1 MTIYILVPI
10 KMILIDISVRKLIA
24 CHILQNNMRRKCNFL
39 NIIPILSRKDHLGGS
54 TKNCKTI

>member
-24 CHILQNNMRRKCNFL
+24 CHILQKKYAKKMQF
-39 NIIPILSRKDHLGGS
+39 S
-54 TKNCKTI
+54 